1 MFLIPFHVRKYHL
14 LTETD
19 ENDKNVCN
27 TNRKKTTPGPK
38 SKFFDEETAALAIET
53 TLEKDR
59 LTCVR
64 NSVKHANREELTRPF
79 GFFLGVNSDRRTNV
93 SACKLILC
101 KVCAGIVTAFP
112 VKDKKRSRYVEK
124 LNIFYSYIVNT
135 VKRCNVSREHTSVI

>member
-1 MFLIPFHVRKYHL
+1 MRKYHTL
-14 LTETD
+14 SETD

-27 TNRKKTTPGPK
+27 RN
-38 SKFFDEETAALAIET
+38 SKNNARAEINFFDEGTAAHAIKT

-64 NSVKHANREELTRPF
+64 NSVKHPNREELTRPSC
-79 GFFLGVNSDRRTNV
+79 FFLGVNSDKKTNV

-101 KVCAGIVTAFP
+101 KVFVGIVTAFP

-124 LNIFYSYIVNT
+124 LYIFYSYIVNM
-135 VKRCNVSREHTSVI
+135 VKQC